1 MHVRSFDPWAKSAI
15 GKVLIVE
22 PDPDIA
28 RMLEVRLARD
38 GHDVV
43 VVDHGQAALRAAK
56 NETLDVALVDGKVA
70 DILPIDL
77 LQQLKSTYAPFEVI
91 LMSVDPTTEMLVKAL
106 EAGAYDLVVKPFT
119 NLKILTTKLK
129 SAVVKVR
136 AERDRDELAR
146 MLAAQTQDMVHRE
159 AESERTSNA
168 TMVGTAPPTSE
179 DSVIDLDGMTGVD
192 TLTGL
197 PNRRASDERF
207 KKETAR
213 ALRYDRPLCVAL
225 GSVDGLDR
233 VIDGFGAAVADGVLR
248 GIASMFSGMVRDVDF
263 CARRQGGEFLFIF
276 PETAKES
283 GFIVVDRIRLA
294 LSQTSFSELG
304 PESHGDFQ
312 LSASFGLAALP
323 TDTMNADLL
332 RDAAEAALVQAKIT
346 GDRVVAFDG
355 AMLKKRRI

>member
-1 MHVRSFDPWAKSAI
+1 MHVRSLDLWTKSSI
-15 GKVLIVE
+15 GKVLVVE

-43 VVDHGQAALRAAK
+43 VVDSARGAFAAAEH
-56 NETLDVALVDGKVA
+56 ETLDVALIDGKVA
-70 DILPIDL
+70 DLPPFEL
-77 LQQLKSTYAPFEVI
+77 LQHLKSKYAPFEVM
-91 LMSVDPTTEMLVKAL
+91 LMSVDPTNDMLVKAL

-159 AESERTSNA
+159 AEAERTSNA
-168 TMVGTAPPTSE
+168 TIVGTAPPSS
-179 DSVIDLDGMTGVD
+179 DDAPIDIDGMSGVD

-197 PNRRASDERF
+197 PNRRASDDRF

-213 ALRYDRPLCVAL
+213 ALRYDRPLCIAL
-225 GSVDGLDR
+225 ASVDGLDR

-248 GIASMFSGMVRDVDF
+248 GIAAMFSGMVRDVDF

-283 GFIVVDRIRLA
+283 GFIVVDRIRVALA
-294 LSQTSFSELG
+294 QTSFSELG
-304 PESHGDFQ
+304 DERHADFR

-346 GDRVVAFDG
+346 GDRVVLFEG
-355 AMLKKRRI
+355 AMLKRRG